1 MLGYKPAQDGFHVEN
16 AAQVK
21 KSTYSN
27 CGSYSYVDW
36 SDAAFEVWT
45 YSLKIS
51 LVNFPQRSRNG

>member
-27 CGSYSYVDW
+27 CGSYSYVD
-36 SDAAFEVWT
+36 
-45 YSLKIS
+45 
-51 LVNFPQRSRNG
+51 